1 MDHNGLFLY
10 IDLGC
15 LGSYHILKHLGIYQ
29 ECHENF
35 THVDDY
41 FEYLLGDLGT
51 WEWKYL
57 LCNRLGSKS
66 YLQMWIM
73 VWFMLT
79 TKCMLCLKYKWNGY
93 YWAQEEVKKLMKIFD
108 STKGKFT
115 RLFGIVA
122 ILINY
127 IHHKL

>member
-1 MDHNGLFLY
+1 
-10 IDLGC
+10 
-15 LGSYHILKHLGIYQ
+15 
-29 ECHENF
+29 
-35 THVDDY
+35 
-41 FEYLLGDLGT
+41 
-51 WEWKYL
+51 
-57 LCNRLGSKS
+57 
-66 YLQMWIM
+66 
-73 VWFMLT
+73 
-79 TKCMLCLKYKWNGY
+79 MLCLKYKWNGY